1 MQDTAGPVRFQNGL
15 PSMTNKTSFT
25 NKMISGMYPQ
35 MKKQSVKEE
44 IRRMSL
50 IVLQNMSV
58 LDRNS
63 LFINPKNHMEA
74 IRSNFLREKQHFFY
88 VDANDDASSK
98 S

>member
-1 MQDTAGPVRFQNGL
+1 MQSTTSPVNLQNGL
-15 PSMTNKTSFT
+15 PNMMNKTSLA

-50 IVLQNMSV
+50 VVLQNMSV
-58 LDRNS
+58 AERNS
-63 LFINPKNHMEA
+63 LFINPKNHMEKL
-74 IRSNFLREKQHFFY
+74 RSNFLREKQHFFY
-88 VDANDDASSK
+88 VDANDGASSK